1 MIDKVRKALTG
12 KRSRVILILSFTF
25 FLVKGLAWLALW
37 AYAMYY
43 GYSLFD

>member
-25 FLVKGLAWLALW
+25 FLVKGLAWLAIW

-43 GYSLFD
+43 GYTFFE